1 MKYKIAAFWIV
12 VFGALFAFLQM
23 NFHFH
28 FFYIEQDQLF
38 QSTWSYWVDRI
49 EQPGGLTLWIS
60 EFFVQFFIL
69 PYYGPL
75 IVSAFLAL
83 TGWMIGEVIRRI
95 SPFSEAFL
103 LPLLPV
109 IMLMFIELDF
119 NYRFWGTV
127 SFCMAVAAIWLYMVI
142 KDQRFRICC
151 GIVFTPILYWCAG
164 PVAILFAVLV
174 SCFELLNRT
183 SKGYWILL
191 SCALAFLCA
200 ILSLY
205 YSFIGEYRFAFLP
218 DVYFHQGLK
227 PKSVIY
233 FSWIALIVV
242 YLCAFFLRKRKSFP
256 KMSRRITEAV
266 LQVIVVAL
274 VLHWGLP
281 KYSDIKSAK
290 LKELDYY
297 ARTEQ
302 WDKIIDACS
311 EKLTNYLYM
320 CYLNIALQQ
329 KGELLSKMF
338 DYDQHGPTGL
348 HVDWNKSEQI
358 SSLLS
363 DVYFA
368 AGYMSPAQEMAFESY
383 ISAMG
388 YGNPRMLKRLVQT
401 NLIYGAYPVA
411 EKYIRILENT
421 FYYKDWAKSQRK
433 FLNNNAAV
441 AADPILGPRRKSLP
455 PENQSD
461 LAQVNGGFEADLRL
475 MTDVNP
481 SYKAPFEFLA
491 AFYLLV
497 KDMNNL
503 KALVEKY
510 RGTQAMPTIPVYLQE
525 AMIAVSEQDSE
536 KWHQMGI
543 SEEVIQRFMIYKNAV
558 LEGRNNPSELPGLLY
573 NSFGNTYWF
582 YYMFK

>member
-12 VFGALFAFLQM
+12 VFGALFAFLEM
-23 NFHFH
+23 NFRFH

-38 QSTWSYWVDRI
+38 QSTWSYWVDCIR
-49 EQPGGLTLWIS
+49 QPGGLTLWVS

-69 PYYGPL
+69 PYSGPL
-75 IVSAFLAL
+75 IVAVFLTL
-83 TGWMIGEVIRRI
+83 TGWMIGEIIRRI
-95 SPFSEAFL
+95 APISEAFL

-127 SFCMAVAAIWLYMVI
+127 SFCMAVAAAWLYVMI
-142 KDQRFRICC
+142 RDKRIRIGY
-151 GIVFTPILYWCAG
+151 GIVFTPILYGLAG
-164 PVAILFAVLV
+164 PVAILFAVMV
-174 SCFELLNRT
+174 SCYELLSRT

-191 SCALAFLCA
+191 SCILVFFCA

-205 YSFIGEYRFAFLP
+205 FSLTGEYRFAFLP
-218 DVYFHQGLK
+218 DAYFHRGLV
-227 PKSVIY
+227 PKHVIY
-233 FSWIALIVV
+233 FSWIALIFV
-242 YLCAFFLRKRKSFP
+242 YVCAFVLCRRKNLS
-256 KMSRRITEAV
+256 KMPRRITEAV
-266 LQVIVVAL
+266 LQVVVIAFI
-274 VLHWGLP
+274 LHWGLP
-281 KYSDIKSAK
+281 KYSDTKSAK

-297 ARTEQ
+297 ARMEQ
-302 WDKIIDACS
+302 WNKIIDSCS
-311 EKLTNYLYM
+311 GRLTNYLYM

-348 HVDWNKSEQI
+348 HVGWNKSEQI

-421 FYYKDWAKSQRK
+421 FYYKEWAKSQRK
-433 FLNNNAAV
+433 FLNNDAAV
-441 AADPILGPRRKSLP
+441 AADPVLGPRRKSLP
-455 PENQSD
+455 PEDMSN
-461 LAQVNGGFEADLRL
+461 LAQVNGGFESDMRL

-497 KDMNNL
+497 KDMDNL

-510 RGTQAMPTIPVYLQE
+510 RGTPVMPTVPVYLQE
-525 AMIAVSEQDSE
+525 ALIAVAEQHSEN
-536 KWHQMGI
+536 WHQIGI

-582 YYMFK
+582 YFMFK